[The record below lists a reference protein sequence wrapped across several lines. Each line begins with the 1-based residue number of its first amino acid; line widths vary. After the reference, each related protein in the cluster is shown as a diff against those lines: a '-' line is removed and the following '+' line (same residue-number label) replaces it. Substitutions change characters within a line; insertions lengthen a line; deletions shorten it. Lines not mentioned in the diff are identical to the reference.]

1 MSDNTESKL
10 TKKESGE
17 SIKVV
22 IESREQDLGG
32 FSVRRL
38 LPFRKHRMVGPFVF
52 FDHMGPAKFSPGEG
66 IQVRP
71 HPHIGLATVT
81 YLFEGEITHRD
92 SLGYV
97 QTIKPKTI
105 NLMTAGRGIVHSERI
120 DKSQDQ
126 ASSMHGIQAW
136 IALPSDQEECE
147 PAFKHHPS
155 DDIPLLDKNG
165 VSVRV
170 LMGDAYG
177 YQSSVKVF
185 SPTLYLEC
193 DFPKGAE
200 LTLPKEYQ
208 ELAVYVVSGEIKI
221 ESSTY
226 AEGTMVVAI
235 PGKVL
240 NLTALEESR
249 VMVIGG
255 DAIGERFI
263 LWNFVSSS
271 KERLEK
277 AKADWKAQ
285 RFDAISGETEF
296 TEFPE

>member
-1 MSDNTESKL
+1 MRNNKELKSINTENCGTVKL
-10 TKKESGE
+10 I
-17 SIKVV
+17 IKP
-22 IESREQDLGG
+22 REQDLGG
-32 FSVRRL
+32 FNVRRL
-38 LPFRKHRMVGPFVF
+38 LPFRKQRMVGPFTF
-52 FDHMGPAKFSPGEG
+52 FDHMGPASFPPGDG

-81 YLFEGEITHRD
+81 FLFEGEITHRD
-92 SLGYV
+92 SLGVV

-105 NLMTAGRGIVHSERI
+105 NLMTAGRGIVHSERMENNQ
-120 DKSQDQ
+120 K
-126 ASSMHGIQAW
+126 ASSVLHGIQAW
-136 IALPSDQEECE
+136 IALPAEQEECA

-155 DDIPLLDKNG
+155 EDIPLFEKNG

-170 LMGDAYG
+170 LIGDAYG
-177 YQSSVKVF
+177 HQSAVKVF
-185 SPTLYLEC
+185 SPTVYLEC
-193 DFPKGAE
+193 NFPEGTK
-200 LTLPKEYQ
+200 LTLPTEYQ

-226 AEGTMVVAI
+226 TSGTMAVAAL
-235 PGKVL
+235 GKAL
-240 NLTALEESR
+240 ELTALEKSH

-255 DAIGERFI
+255 DSIGERYL

-285 RFDAISGETEF
+285 RFEPIPGETEF